1 MFKITN
7 EELIQIAAVD
17 AGLDPFA
24 EYCTRGMWKSAGYA
38 IRTGEKPVLVLELWC
53 PRERK
58 TSSGGSLSSAEKIP
72 GLDSSVGGENSG
84 ASVGLFFQFKKCHL
98 FTREQVVES
107 QQVEAQKESDRHKR
121 EQKKAFRA
129 AILPEGIAP
138 SADYE
143 GIPRWA
149 KRKNGI
155 PLDVA
160 VAQVQAAGFMV
171 ETANELFEMLQAM

>member
-24 EYCTRGMWKSAGYA
+24 EYCTKGFWRAAGY
-38 IRTGEKPVLVLELWC
+38 RVLPGEKPTLKVELWC
-53 PRERK
+53 PRESR
-58 TSSGGSLSSAEKIP
+58 TQAESLNNSDASA
-72 GLDSSVGGENSG
+72 GESQDT
-84 ASVGLFFQFKKCHL
+84 GLFFTFKMCHL

-107 QQVEAQKESDRHKR
+107 QQVDAQKEADRHKR

-143 GIPRWA
+143 SIPRWA
-149 KRKNGI
+149 KRANGI
-155 PLDVA
+155 PLDMM
-160 VAQVQAAGFMV
+160 VAQVQAAGFPV
-171 ETANELFEMLQAM
+171 EDADGLYELLQAM